1 MRSFKNAGGAGVNFF
16 WSPAFVSNGRALRDP
31 ASRGIGE
38 VVAWSWSK
46 KFHSV
51 NGESWPMRPA
61 LCNPT
66 ITLFNWTFVS
76 FLMHDC
82 IVLSNETRPHCLE
95 TFNTLVFLGDLVVV
109 DLWRCSCLFHFTDSA
124 IPNSKDVAMIRIC
137 AWCQQEG
144 HQGNQEQMPES
155 SLGLISHGICQYHAL
170 GLQRTYRPSL
180 LRQPISTS
188 SHRSSS
194 TSSRIFQ

>member
-1 MRSFKNAGGAGVNFF
+1 MVHSDGCSFFSNCVPSFMPQMTKKGKRPRRILEMRNWKGSGQYWQMRS
-16 WSPAFVSNGRALRDP
+16 
-31 ASRGIGE
+31 
-38 VVAWSWSK
+38 
-46 KFHSV
+46 
-51 NGESWPMRPA
+51 A
-61 LCNPT
+61 LCTPT

-76 FLMHDC
+76 FLIQDC
-82 IVLSNETRPHCLE
+82 IVLSNETGPHCLE

-155 SLGLISHGICQYHAL
+155 SLGLISHGICQYHSL
-170 GLQRTYRPSL
+170 GLQRTYRRSL
-180 LRQPISTS
+180 LRQPVSTS

-194 TSSRIFQ
+194 TSSRIL